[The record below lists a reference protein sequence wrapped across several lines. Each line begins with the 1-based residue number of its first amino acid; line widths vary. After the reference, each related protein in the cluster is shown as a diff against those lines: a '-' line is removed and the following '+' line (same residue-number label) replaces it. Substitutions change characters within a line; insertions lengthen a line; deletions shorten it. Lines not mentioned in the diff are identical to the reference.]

1 MEKEKLV
8 KLYKALYKCTDLDKI
23 RPRPLLTGIN
33 HQKAGGQWLLTA
45 TNGKI
50 AVRAYVPEELIP
62 VANDGATISQ
72 DGTSQDGTRQ
82 DGRFP
87 NIDSVVPKQAPTN
100 VITMPIKELTKIADT
115 LLKLGNY
122 TSKYKNG
129 RVNNVLILSDAY
141 LDAGQLK
148 LALGVM
154 SLYADKVKIEIRK
167 QGPSGYS
174 NPNTVIR
181 ADGTSTF
188 AIMCNREPDEEFDYT
203 IDQGKEMLSAKP
215 EEPKK
220 SWFEQ

>member
-8 KLYKALYKCTDLDKI
+8 KLYKALYKCTDLDKVQ
-23 RPRPLLTGIN
+23 PRPLLTGIN

-50 AVRAYVPEELIP
+50 AVRAYAPEGLIP
-62 VANDGATISQ
+62 DGNDGATI
-72 DGTSQDGTRQ
+72 SQDGTRQ

-87 NIDSVVPKQAPTN
+87 NIDSVVPKQAPTS
-100 VITMPIKELTKIADT
+100 VMTMPIKELTKIVDT

-122 TSKYKNG
+122 TSKYKNN
-129 RVNNVLILSDAY
+129 RANNVLILSDAY

-154 SLYADKVKIEIRK
+154 SIYADKVNIEIRK
-167 QGPSGYS
+167 QGPTGYA
-174 NPNTVIR
+174 NTNTIIR
-181 ADGTSTF
+181 AEGTSAF
-188 AIMCNREPDEEFDYT
+188 AVMCNREPDEEFDYT
-203 IDQGKEMLSAKP
+203 IDQVKEMMNAKP

-220 SWFEQ
+220 SWFE

>member
-8 KLYKALYKCTDLDKI
+8 KLYKALYKCTDFDKVQ
-23 RPRPLLTGIN
+23 PKPLLTGIN

-45 TNGKI
+45 TNGKV
-50 AVRAYVPEELIP
+50 AVRAYAPEELIP
-62 VANDGATISQ
+62 EANDGATI
-72 DGTSQDGTRQ
+72 SQDGTRQ

-87 NIDSVVPKQAPTN
+87 NIDSVVPKQAPTS
-100 VITMPIKELTKIADT
+100 VMTMPIKDLTKIADT

-122 TSKYKNG
+122 TTKYKNG

-154 SLYADKVKIEIRK
+154 ALYTDKVKIEIRK
-167 QGPSGYS
+167 QGSSGYS
-174 NPNTVIR
+174 NTNTVIR

-203 IDQGKEMLSAKP
+203 IDQVKEMMSAKP

>member
-8 KLYKALYKCTDLDKI
+8 KLYKALYKCTDFDKVQ
-23 RPRPLLTGIN
+23 PKSLLTGIN

-72 DGTSQDGTRQ
+72 DGTRQ

-87 NIDSVVPKQAPTN
+87 NIDSVVPKQAPTS
-100 VITMPIKELTKIADT
+100 VMTMPIKDLTKIADT

-122 TSKYKNG
+122 TNKYKNN

-154 SLYADKVKIEIRK
+154 ALYTDKVKIEIRK
-167 QGPSGYS
+167 QAPSGYS
-174 NPNTVIR
+174 NTNTVIR

-203 IDQGKEMLSAKP
+203 IDQVKEMMSAKP

>member
-8 KLYKALYKCTDLDKI
+8 KLYKALYKCTDLDKVQ
-23 RPRPLLTGIN
+23 PKSLLTGIN
-33 HQKAGGQWLLTA
+33 HQKVGDQWAIAA
-45 TNGKI
+45 TNGKV

-62 VANDGATISQ
+62 VANDEATI
-72 DGTSQDGTRQ
+72 SQDGTRQ

-87 NIDSVVPKQAPTN
+87 NIDSVVPKQAPTS
-100 VITMPIKELTKIADT
+100 VMTMPIKDLTKIADT

-122 TSKYKNG
+122 TNKYKNN

-154 SLYADKVKIEIRK
+154 ALYTDKVKIEIRK
-167 QGPSGYS
+167 QAPSGYS
-174 NPNTVIR
+174 NTNTVIR

-188 AIMCNREPDEEFDYT
+188 AIMCNREPDKEFDYT
-203 IDQGKEMLSAKP
+203 IDQVKEMLSAKP

>member
-1 MEKEKLV
+1 
-8 KLYKALYKCTDLDKI
+8 
-23 RPRPLLTGIN
+23 
-33 HQKAGGQWLLTA
+33 
-45 TNGKI
+45 
-50 AVRAYVPEELIP
+50 
-62 VANDGATISQ
+62 
-72 DGTSQDGTRQ
+72 
-82 DGRFP
+82 
-87 NIDSVVPKQAPTN
+87 
-100 VITMPIKELTKIADT
+100 MPIKELTKIVDT

-122 TSKYKNG
+122 TSKHKNN

-154 SLYADKVKIEIRK
+154 ALYTDKVKIEIRK
-167 QGPSGYS
+167 QTPSGCS
-174 NPNTVIR
+174 NTNTIIR

-203 IDQGKEMLSAKP
+203 IDQVKEMMSAKP

>member
-8 KLYKALYKCTDLDKI
+8 KLYKALYKCTDLDKVQ
-23 RPRPLLTGIN
+23 PRPLLTGIN

-45 TNGKI
+45 TNGNT

-72 DGTSQDGTRQ
+72 DGTRQ

-87 NIDSVVPKQAPTN
+87 NIDSVVPKQAPIS
-100 VITMPIKELTKIADT
+100 VMTMPIKDLTKIADT

-122 TSKYKNG
+122 TSKYRNG

-154 SLYADKVKIEIRK
+154 ALYTDKVKIEIRK
-167 QGPSGYS
+167 QAPSGYS
-174 NPNTVIR
+174 NTNTVIR

-203 IDQGKEMLSAKP
+203 IDQVKEMMSAKP

>member
-8 KLYKALYKCTDLDKI
+8 KLYKALYKCTDLDKVQ
-23 RPRPLLTGIN
+23 PRPLLTGIN
-33 HQKAGGQWLLTA
+33 HQKVGDQWAIAA
-45 TNGKI
+45 TNGKV

-72 DGTSQDGTRQ
+72 DGTRQ

-87 NIDSVVPKQAPTN
+87 NIDSVVPKQAPTS
-100 VITMPIKELTKIADT
+100 VMTMPIKDLTKIADT

-122 TSKYKNG
+122 TNKYKNG

-154 SLYADKVKIEIRK
+154 ALYTDKVKIEIHK
-167 QGPSGYS
+167 QAPSGYAI
-174 NPNTVIR
+174 NTIIR
-181 ADGTSTF
+181 ADGTSAF
-188 AIMCNREPDEEFDYT
+188 AVMCNREPDEEFDYT
-203 IDQGKEMLSAKP
+203 IDQVKEMMSAKP